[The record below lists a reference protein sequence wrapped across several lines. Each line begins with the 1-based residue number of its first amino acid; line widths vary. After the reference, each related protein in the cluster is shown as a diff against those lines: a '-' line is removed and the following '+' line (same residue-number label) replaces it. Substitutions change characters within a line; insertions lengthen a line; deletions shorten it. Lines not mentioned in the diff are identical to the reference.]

1 MRDGM
6 KKETRSGTKGA
17 LFSRGDASAETNDGA
32 TNDGAMVI
40 ATIRQRRRGRF
51 GGGLRDRV
59 TAVFTIIAFAA
70 LLGGCGLFGNGD
82 SDKTVN
88 WSAQKLYSEAQD
100 ELGNGGYSQAIKYL
114 EQLQSRFPFGRYAQ
128 QAQMEIAYAQYKDGE
143 KELALAAADRYIK
156 QYPNSANVDYLYYL
170 KGLINFNDNLGILG
184 SFAAQ
189 DLTERDPKALRDSFD
204 AFRDLV
210 VRYPDSKYAP
220 DAVIRLKYL
229 VNAMAAH
236 EVHVARYYLR
246 RGAYVA
252 AANRAE
258 IVVRQYQ
265 QAPAVRDALQVMVE
279 AYNGLKMPQLRDDA
293 KRILDTNFP
302 ASTDVVVKETKPW
315 WQFW

>member
-1 MRDGM
+1 LVAARCG
-6 KKETRSGTKGA
+6 RLIGA
-17 LFSRGDASAETNDGA
+17 V
-32 TNDGAMVI
+32 AMML
-40 ATIRQRRRGRF
+40 A
-51 GGGLRDRV
+51 
-59 TAVFTIIAFAA
+59 AA
-70 LLGGCGLFGNGD
+70 LLAGCGLFGNGE

-100 ELGNGGYSQAIKYL
+100 ELNAGGYAQAIKYL
-114 EQLQSRFPFGRYAQ
+114 ETLQSRFPFGRYAQ

-143 KELALAAADRYIK
+143 RELALAACDRFIR
-156 QYPNSANVDYLYYL
+156 QFPNSPNVDYVYYL
-170 KGLINFNDNLGILG
+170 KGLVTFNDNLGLLG
-184 SFAAQ
+184 SLTSQ

-204 AFRDLV
+204 SFRDLV
-210 VRYPDSKYAP
+210 VRFPESKYSP

-258 IVVRQYQ
+258 VVVQQYQ
-265 QAPAVRDALQVMVE
+265 QAPAVRDALQIMVA
-279 AYNGLKMPQLRDDA
+279 AYDGLAMPQLRDDA
-293 KRILDTNFP
+293 KRVLDANFAANAADP
-302 ASTDVVVKETKPW
+302 VVKDKKAW

>member
-1 MRDGM
+1 M
-6 KKETRSGTKGA
+6 
-17 LFSRGDASAETNDGA
+17 NDEHFA
-32 TNDGAMVI
+32 
-40 ATIRQRRRGRF
+40 
-51 GGGLRDRV
+51 GGGTRAGTQARMKRASHLVGTVVMMVAV
-59 TAVFTIIAFAA
+59 T
-70 LLGGCGLFGNGD
+70 LLAGCGLFGNGE

-100 ELGNGGYSQAIKYL
+100 ELSAGGYTQAIKYL
-114 EQLQSRFPFGRYAQ
+114 ETLQSRFPFGRYAQ

-143 KELALAAADRYIK
+143 RDLALAACDRFMR
-156 QYPNSANVDYLYYL
+156 QFPNSPNIDYVYYL
-170 KGLINFNDNLGILG
+170 KGLVTFNDNLGLLG
-184 SFAAQ
+184 SITSQ

-204 AFRDLV
+204 SFRDLV
-210 VRYPDSKYAP
+210 VRFPESKYAP

-258 IVVRQYQ
+258 IVVQQYQ
-265 QAPAVRDALQVMVE
+265 QAPAVRDALQIMVA
-279 AYNGLKMPQLRDDA
+279 AYDGLSMPQLRDDA
-293 KRILDTNFP
+293 KRVLDSNFSIAAADADP
-302 ASTDVVVKETKPW
+302 VVKTKKPW